1 LKRIQSIT
9 ILFLLCLV
17 LVSACKPR
25 TETPPGAST
34 DGSATIPDSVTTAG
48 GANAKDELT
57 KAMKAVMDAK
67 SYRSTLTTSKDGA
80 VQSTTTVEFVAP
92 DRFHMT
98 QDLNTA
104 NKGQVRNEMAA
115 VGGEVFMRPA
125 NGRWQKMP
133 VDMSKMLAAV
143 RDPKVIDDITKE
155 ADVKFL
161 GTEQLNG
168 QPMNVYQYTLKNA
181 LGSGV
186 NSITKTW
193 VSQTDHRPYKI
204 ETDQELNVNG
214 KTEKSHTSSSY
225 VDYDTD
231 IRIQAPEMK

>member
-1 LKRIQSIT
+1 LKRILFIT
-9 ILFLLCLV
+9 ILFLFCLA
-17 LVSACKPR
+17 LVSGCKSR
-25 TETPPGAST
+25 TETQPGGSPE
-34 DGSATIPDSVTTAG
+34 GSATTPGSVTTAG
-48 GANAKDELT
+48 GANAKEELT

-67 SYRSTLTTSKDGA
+67 SYRSSLTTSKDGG
-80 VQSTTTVEFVAP
+80 VQSITTVEFVAP
-92 DRFHMT
+92 DRFHMI

-104 NKGQVRNEMAA
+104 DKGQARHEMVA
-115 VGGEVFMRPA
+115 VGGEVFMKSADGHWR
-125 NGRWQKMP
+125 KMP
-133 VDMSKMLAAV
+133 VDMSKMLTAV

-193 VSQTDHRPYKI
+193 VSQTDNRPYKI
-204 ETDQELNVNG
+204 ETDQELNING

-231 IRIQAPEMK
+231 IRIEAPKI